1 MDSKDQ
7 NSEKNP
13 RRPFQPLVVW
23 AQADASIDP
32 FDPEDRRTTST
43 SSSSSKLVADFNALK
58 EYVAQLNAQVK
69 ELTAVVNGLQEPVE
83 HLEWE

>member
-13 RRPFQPLVVW
+13 RRPFQPIVVW

-32 FDPEDRRTTST
+32 FDPEDRRTTS
-43 SSSSSKLVADFNALK
+43 SSSSSKLVADFDALK
-58 EYVAQLNAQVK
+58 EHVAQLNAQVK
-69 ELTAVVNGLQEPVE
+69 ELTAVVDGLQESVE